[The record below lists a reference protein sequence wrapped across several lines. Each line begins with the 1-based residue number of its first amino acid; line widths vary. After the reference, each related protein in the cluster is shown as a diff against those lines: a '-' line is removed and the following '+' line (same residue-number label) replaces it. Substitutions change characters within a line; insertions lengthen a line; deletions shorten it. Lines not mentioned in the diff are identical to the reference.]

1 MEKVTFYSQIE
12 GISLERME
20 RYGKFDMRINHFHNE
35 YEIFFL
41 IEGERQF
48 FFNNRAYLFRKG
60 SLTLVDTNS
69 IHMTKATCEEE
80 EGHDRIIL
88 YIDKNKMKE
97 LESKFPNLNLVRFFK
112 EHYGVY
118 DLTLEQQ
125 KNFMNFYHT
134 LKQEFEQQG
143 RNFKALI
150 EMEVLQYF
158 IHFMRES
165 HIQTPV
171 TDSSIDQKSSK
182 YRTVY
187 TIADYISEHYSE
199 SITLDSLASQFFLSR
214 YYLSRSFKEVTG
226 HGVNEYVNLLR
237 IQQAK
242 RLLEETSL
250 SISEIAAKTGYESLT
265 YFEKLFKKYMT
276 LSPLKYRKTLNIVTY
291 TNLTQ
296 EDQEL

>member
-1 MEKVTFYSQIE
+1 
-12 GISLERME
+12 
-20 RYGKFDMRINHFHNE
+20 
-35 YEIFFL
+35 
-41 IEGERQF
+41 
-48 FFNNRAYLFRKG
+48 
-60 SLTLVDTNS
+60 
-69 IHMTKATCEEE
+69 
-80 EGHDRIIL
+80 
-88 YIDKNKMKE
+88 MKD

-118 DLTLEQQ
+118 DLTPEQQ
-125 KNFMNFYHT
+125 KNFMDFYHT
-134 LKQEFEQQG
+134 LKREFEQQG
-143 RNFKALI
+143 RNFKSII

-165 HIQTPV
+165 HVQTPV

-187 TIADYISEHYSE
+187 TIADYISEHYEE

-296 EDQEL
+296 EDQEP